1 MPAGVE
7 SAGAFRLPLRPEQVL
22 CGAQQLQSAQ
32 CKMSIPWMPREISS
46 RLLRPH
52 EHEHVKAS
60 YLMNTACVAGYLS
73 RGDLAR
79 PSWFDR
85 VRLMPIRG
93 LAPDIQEHLQAVQ
106 RVICTK
112 VRQEVSSEPALR
124 RTAEMSVTK
133 SERPAT
139 TWQAGLLCA
148 RVLWRAIFSASAAK
162 APAAQ
167 HAVPILFMA
176 CCDSMLQSCRKL
188 LTQVWNEIQIQ
199 FTSKENKY
207 RQIKSRPKWIVLEKL
222 QYQVFA
228 ELGGYPLDN
237 PNQKQGASSGTK
249 LFSSLQD
256 YMEEVLALRFAIDW
270 LSLCIRDAQEFLDIA
285 TRRHYRRPMAK
296 ARADLTPVEKQ
307 LAALKEKSVDS
318 FAQMWTDDAELR
330 GVAALAARLYDGLE
344 GPSSLHFAATVTGQL
359 LHAMWKGVQPLL
371 AQRAAIGIGRI
382 SEAHANMGMLPPPP
396 LSEQDE
402 DQTLTPAYDRV
413 AASYDPPSK
422 ECEELVATLPRG
434 VVDSIIKVQATFRGF
449 IFRAR
454 YYERSRSVAQY
465 CKAKDWPLLAP
476 RVISVDDDSPK
487 EKERKRRKKAKRLDP
502 STMDDAIQEFQPNVS
517 KYLGGEGT
525 AAQKSTM
532 GTTKGF
538 DATARSDATMSPSSR
553 GQTRTMQ
560 PEQEP
565 EFTPAPL
572 HIRVTADHRACADL
586 FALYAYSMYRRR
598 ELVHMWQCLTEAYEK
613 GMDVFAELLNRN
625 PALKPCI
632 DSVAAQLK
640 RGAVVGYEKAFIA
653 KQQKPAAGQQRVK
666 PSDAEMFKTGKRK
679 TAGKEGLGDTGMLTG
694 GETGQDATSP
704 GRSQALGGTAGAA
717 TQLPPPMA
725 TKAQGNATRGDM
737 SLTAGLDQ
745 AGGQDTAAMQVTG
758 EYLAN
763 YLKEMDG
770 DDSQFKDISSSV
782 ISLAT
787 GGSPPRQPPHE
798 NILKAVRGDQA
809 EGSGAATGPQEPGAQ
824 PKRPRLDVPFCKERV
839 KPIWLP
845 IKAHRFTVYRA
856 KVLGLLPQRVLEQ
869 YVDFEKRGEY
879 HSCIKLLESSTAGNL
894 NVLSPAT
901 LVNNKPLLVETVL
914 QLIVGYSGLCLRH
927 SQGPAAVKLITQV
940 LDNMS
945 LALKDLHPGHRTVLE
960 AYLYDTALSVCYF
973 MPMDISLTD
982 RSASFFQQASARY
995 QRLGHVNRY
1004 CKCCLRAAAVLH
1016 GQGRRN
1022 EAEYYTQQALKE
1034 LYNSPVCSLLAV
1046 TYHNLA
1052 VHTVVQDRVP
1062 DAVSHVKSYVA
1073 LLRQLPKL
1081 GNATMQ
1087 LMDNTQWLILKIQE
1101 LWPQY
1106 QQQTNMRDSQVIDG
1120 AKPAWSTN

>member
-1 MPAGVE
+1 MA
-7 SAGAFRLPLRPEQVL
+7 
-22 CGAQQLQSAQ
+22 
-32 CKMSIPWMPREISS
+32 IPWMPREVSS

-52 EHEHVKAS
+52 EHEHVKAT

-73 RGDLAR
+73 RGDLIR

-124 RTAEMSVTK
+124 RTAELSPHA

-139 TWQAGLLCA
+139 SWQAGLLCA
-148 RVLWRAIFSASAAK
+148 RVIWRAIFAASAAK
-162 APAAQ
+162 APSAQ
-167 HAVPILFMA
+167 NAVPVLFMA
-176 CCDSMLQSCRKL
+176 CCDSMMQSCRKL
-188 LTQVWNEIQIQ
+188 LTEVWNEIQIQ
-199 FTSKENKY
+199 FTSKENRY
-207 RQIKSRPKWIVLEKL
+207 RQIKSRPKWIVLEKM
-222 QYQVFA
+222 QHHVFA

-237 PNQKQGASSGTK
+237 PNQKPGASSGTK
-249 LFSSLQD
+249 LYASLQD

-270 LSLCIRDAQEFLDIA
+270 LSASMRDAQEFLDVA
-285 TRRHYRRPMAK
+285 TRRHYRRPMPK
-296 ARADLTPVEKQ
+296 ARADLTPVQQQ

-344 GPSSLHFAATVTGQL
+344 GPSALHFASTVTGQL

-382 SEAHANMGMLPPPP
+382 SETHSSMGMLPPPP

-402 DQTLTPAYDRV
+402 DQTQTPVYDRV

-422 ECEELVATLPRG
+422 ECEELVSALPRG

-454 YYERSRSVAQY
+454 YYTRARSVAQY
-465 CKAKDWPLLAP
+465 CKAKDWPLLEP
-476 RVISVDDDSPK
+476 RVIQVDEDSPK
-487 EKERKRRKKAKRLDP
+487 EKERKRRKKARRLDP
-502 STMDDAIQEFQPNVS
+502 GTMDDAIQDFQPNVS

-525 AAQKSTM
+525 SAQKGVASTM
-532 GTTKGF
+532 GSTRGF
-538 DATARSDATMSPSSR
+538 DQTARSDATLSPSNMTR
-553 GQTRTMQ
+553 GMRSTQ

-598 ELVHMWQCLTEAYEK
+598 ELVHMWQTLTEAYEK

-653 KQQKPAAGQQRVK
+653 KQQKAPPGQQRVK

-679 TAGKEGLGDTGMLTG
+679 TAGKEGLGADGQG
-694 GETGQDATSP
+694 GLEEPTSP
-704 GRSQALGGTAGAA
+704 GGTRGTLSSAGAA
-717 TQLPPPMA
+717 TQLPPPSPSKVPA
-725 TKAQGNATRGDM
+725 TLTGQLNAT
-737 SLTAGLDQ
+737 AGGIE
-745 AGGQDTAAMQVTG
+745 ATGGQDDAMQVTG

-787 GGSPPRQPPHE
+787 GTSPARKPPHE
-798 NILKAVRGDQA
+798 YILSSELQAGASGQARGGETA
-809 EGSGAATGPQEPGAQ
+809 PGSQ
-824 PKRPRLDVPFCKERV
+824 PRRPRLDVPFCMERV

-927 SQGPAAVKLITQV
+927 QQGPAAVKLITQV

-1081 GNATMQ
+1081 GNASMQ

-1106 QQQTNMRDSQVIDG
+1106 QQQVNMRDSQVVEG
-1120 AKPAWSTN
+1120 VKPAWSSTT